1 MPDNLA
7 TLGNTLAALADGSRR
22 AMLQRLAHG
31 PATSGQLA
39 ELVPSMSRPAASQH
53 VRVLADAGLL
63 RTTVQG
69 RRHWHELATPQ
80 LAELESWVRALIDT
94 WTSAPVLTTQAPP
107 AGPAARPARR

>member
-7 TLGNTLAALADGSRR
+7 ELGNTLSALADGSRR

-53 VRVLADAGLL
+53 VRVLAEAGLL

-69 RRHWHELATPQ
+69 RQRWHELATPP
-80 LAELESWVRALIDT
+80 LSELESWVHTLIDT
-94 WTSAPVLTTQAPP
+94 WTSAPVLTKASPSD
-107 AGPAARPARR
+107 PAAQPSRR